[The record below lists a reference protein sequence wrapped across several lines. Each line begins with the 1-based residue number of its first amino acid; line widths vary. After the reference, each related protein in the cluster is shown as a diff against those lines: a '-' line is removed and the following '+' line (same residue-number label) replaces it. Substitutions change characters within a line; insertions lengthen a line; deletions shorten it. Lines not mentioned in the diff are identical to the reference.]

1 MTMKR
6 GTRKAGFSRPA
17 VLALCLLPVIAALA
31 CVCLGRYTIP
41 VREVFSALGHKM
53 LGLSGEASKS
63 EAIVWSMRLPR
74 VLLSLLVGGGLA
86 VAGAAFQS
94 LFSNPLATPDTLGV
108 ASGASLGAAL
118 GLLWGFPLYVVQVMA
133 LVCGFLAVA
142 LTFLVGY
149 RRDGASSMTAI
160 VLAGMVISS
169 LFSAF
174 VSLVKFVA
182 DSDSQLPAITY
193 WLMGSLSSATWATLR
208 FGAPFLA
215 VGIIALLVLRW
226 RLNILPLSE
235 DEARATG
242 VNIPLLRG
250 ITALAA
256 TMITAASV
264 AMCGQVAWVGLL
276 IPHIARMMFGSDNT
290 RLVPASL
297 SLGAVFMALVDTLAR
312 SATASEIPISI
323 LTAVIGAPFFIQL
336 LRQSRGWN
344 S

>member
-53 LGLSGEASKS
+53 LGMSGEASKS

-118 GLLWGFPLYVVQVMA
+118 GLLWGFPLFFVQVMA
-133 LVCGFLAVA
+133 LVCGFFAVA

-149 RRDGASSMTAI
+149 RRDGASSP
-160 VLAGMVISS
+160 
-169 LFSAF
+169 
-174 VSLVKFVA
+174 K
-182 DSDSQLPAITY
+182 Q
-193 WLMGSLSSATWATLR
+193 
-208 FGAPFLA
+208 
-215 VGIIALLVLRW
+215 
-226 RLNILPLSE
+226 
-235 DEARATG
+235 RA
-242 VNIPLLRG
+242 
-250 ITALAA
+250 
-256 TMITAASV
+256 
-264 AMCGQVAWVGLL
+264 
-276 IPHIARMMFGSDNT
+276 
-290 RLVPASL
+290 
-297 SLGAVFMALVDTLAR
+297 
-312 SATASEIPISI
+312 
-323 LTAVIGAPFFIQL
+323 
-336 LRQSRGWN
+336 
-344 S
+344 